1 MKIGKLVLGYYA
13 ILFIA
18 FGIAGLMMPEQVTS
32 LIKYGVNSPV
42 AKMEFMATYG
52 GLFIGLGAFM
62 FYCVKQN
69 VQIGLVSVIFTMCA
83 MLLTR
88 LLGYFSFG
96 EANLIQ
102 YIYLAG
108 ELFTV
113 FLVGFILARFNHE
126 LKA

>member
-13 ILFIA
+13 FLFIA
-18 FGIAGLMMPEQVTS
+18 FGIAGLMITDQVTS
-32 LIKYGVNSPV
+32 LIQYGLNSPV

-62 FYCVKQN
+62 FYCIKHN
-69 VQIGLVSVIFTMCA
+69 VQVGLVSVIFTMGA

-88 LLGYFSFG
+88 IFGYFSFG
-96 EANLIQ
+96 EANLVQ

-113 FLVGFILARFNHE
+113 LLVGFILVKFNHE